1 MGKTIFLSV
10 VSLIATT
17 FLSPTPS
24 EARRLPSSEASD
36 LFERVRESV
45 RKNKFPEAQALLEKE
60 LLKSQPSESQDL
72 MKFQLAYFYFNA
84 QQFEKSALIFHE
96 FLQLPSKLEDYG
108 HYYLAQNYL
117 KLGKDREAEAE
128 LKKIEKMSPNLKLKN
143 ESQLDLAMLDLK
155 QKKFREAKGRLVF
168 LEKRARGTDRY
179 PEVIYQLAVAEK
191 GTQDQMHACQWI
203 KKIYEKYPAFERTQD
218 WGSDLY
224 ENKMNG
230 ESSHCYGHLENFKA
244 RVRSLMWN
252 GLDEKAQ
259 SEITQ
264 VKTNLARENKYSADE
279 LQASFFLQEGETKK
293 ALDLLQPYYSAYK
306 FNFSFLILFA
316 SAAAR
321 SGEVQW
327 AVGSYYEAYKLSPKS
342 KQGRQALY
350 QAAFLSYQ
358 FQDYDGA
365 GRRFREFLK
374 VYPKSGLT
382 RDANWN
388 LAWLQYLKGDFKGAY
403 QALTKLSETRVG
415 RRLKNS
421 EDRIEYWRAMS
432 LYRLGKVDQARPLFE
447 RLSKDK
453 LLGYYSIAS
462 NARLK
467 KISETSSFGNLSRGS
482 SESGRR
488 LTRFSWSEFL
498 IASPDGEV
506 LTASAE
512 ESESEEN
519 VTIAQYS
526 SDEQEGDESD
536 PDGVQENGKSQI
548 GDSGLSDFKTPA
560 LADRF
565 EKARDLMVLGLDDW
579 AKWDLFEI
587 ERQTKNKD
595 YLRTLMNEYKI
606 VGHYHRSSYLGQSIF
621 APARAAQG
629 IEGVRFLWEFA
640 YPKAYAEN
648 VEPSAKEFKI
658 PSELVWGIMKAESQ
672 YRRDAISPVGALGLM
687 QIMPFTGKKVAQ
699 LLNQTSFKASML
711 LEPTHAV
718 RIGSRY
724 LARLMQNFDQ
734 EIPFV
739 AAAYNAG
746 PHRVKNWIAHF
757 GTLEMDEFIE
767 HIPFLE
773 TRNYVK
779 RVVSNSFVYGKL
791 YSVSKDLPLRL
802 SDPIKMKVD
811 QTFLS
816 KESWDEI

>member
-1 MGKTIFLSV
+1 MVKRVFLSV
-10 VSLIATT
+10 FSL
-17 FLSPTPS
+17 LSMALVWPTVS
-24 EARRLPSSEASD
+24 EARRIPSSESNE

-45 RKNKFPEAQALLEKE
+45 RKNKFPEAQALLEQE
-60 LLKSQPSESQDL
+60 LLKSPASESQDL
-72 MKFQLAYFYFNA
+72 MKFQLAYFYFQA

-96 FLQLPSKLEDYG
+96 FLQLQSKLEDYG

-117 KLGKDREAEAE
+117 KLGKDREAEVE

-155 QKKFREAKGRLVF
+155 QKKFREAKARLTF

-179 PEVIYQLAVAEK
+179 PEVVYQLAVAEK
-191 GTQDQMHACQWI
+191 GTQNQTHACLWI

-224 ENKMNG
+224 ENKING
-230 ESSHCYGHLENFKA
+230 ENSHCYGHLESFKA
-244 RVRSLMWN
+244 RVRFLMWN

-264 VKTNLARENKYSADE
+264 VKASLAKENRYSADE
-279 LQASFFLQEGETKK
+279 LQANFFLQEGETKK
-293 ALDLLQPYYSAYK
+293 ALEILQPYYSAYK

-321 SGEVQW
+321 SGDVQA

-374 VYPKSGLT
+374 VYPKSGLS

-403 QALTKLSETRVG
+403 QGLTKLSEIHTG

-421 EDRIEYWRAMS
+421 EDRIDYWRAMS
-432 LYRLGKVDQARPLFE
+432 LYRLGKVEQARPIFE
-447 RLSKDK
+447 RLSKDR

-467 KISETSSFGNLSRGS
+467 KITESNPLGNLSRGNN
-482 SESGRR
+482 ESGHR
-488 LTRFSWSEFL
+488 LTRFSWNEFL
-498 IASPDGEV
+498 IASPDGD
-506 LTASAE
+506 ASKSAGE
-512 ESESEEN
+512 ETESEET
-519 VTIAQYS
+519 VTITQYA
-526 SDEQEGDESD
+526 SDEQEGEEA
-536 PDGVQENGKSQI
+536 DGDSAQENGKSQI
-548 GDSGLSDFKTPA
+548 SDSGLSDFKTPA
-560 LADRF
+560 LAERF
-565 EKARDLMVLGLDDW
+565 EKARDLMVVGLEDW
-579 AKWDLFEI
+579 AKWDLYEI

-699 LLNQTSFKASML
+699 LLNQPSFKASML
-711 LEPTHAV
+711 LEPIHAV

-746 PHRVKNWIAHF
+746 PHRVRNWIANF

-791 YSVSKDLPLRL
+791 YNVSKDLPLRL

>member
-1 MGKTIFLSV
+1 MEKRFFLSIFCLL
-10 VSLIATT
+10 SLV

-24 EARRLPSSEASD
+24 EARRPSSAESSD

-45 RKNKFPEAQALLEKE
+45 RKNKLSEAQSFLEKE
-60 LLKSQPSESQDL
+60 LLKSPASESQDL
-72 MKFQLAYFYFNA
+72 MKFQLAYFYFNG

-96 FLQLPSKLEDYG
+96 FLQLPSKLQDYG

-117 KLGKDREAEAE
+117 KLGKDPEAEAE

-155 QKKFREAKGRLVF
+155 QKKFREAKTRLTF

-179 PEVIYQLAVAEK
+179 PEVVYQLAVAEK
-191 GTQDQMHACQWI
+191 GAQNQTHACIWI
-203 KKIYEKYPAFERTQD
+203 KKIYEKYPAFERTQS
-218 WGSDLY
+218 WGSDLF
-224 ENKMNG
+224 ENKING
-230 ESSHCYGHLENFKA
+230 ESSHCYGHLDNFKS
-244 RVRSLMWN
+244 RVRYLMWN

-259 SEITQ
+259 GEISQ
-264 VKTNLARENKYSADE
+264 VKINLARENKYSADE
-279 LQASFFLQEGETKK
+279 LQANFYMQEGEPKK
-293 ALDLLQPYYSAYK
+293 ALEILQPYYSAYK

-321 SGEVQW
+321 SGEVQS

-374 VYPKSGLT
+374 VYPKSGLI

-403 QALTKLSETRVG
+403 QSLTKLSETHVG

-432 LYRLGKVDQARPLFE
+432 LYRLGKTEQARPIFE
-447 RLSKDK
+447 RLSKDR

-467 KISETSSFGNLSRGS
+467 KITDGNPSGNLSRGNN
-482 SESGRR
+482 ENGRR
-488 LTRFSWSEFL
+488 LTRFSWNEFL
-498 IASPDGEV
+498 IASPDGNV
-506 LTASAE
+506 STPTRE
-512 ESESEEN
+512 ETESEEN
-519 VTIAQYS
+519 VTLVQYS
-526 SDEQEGDESD
+526 GEDQESEEANTES
-536 PDGVQENGKSQI
+536 VQENGQSQI
-548 GDSGLSDFKTPA
+548 SDSGLSDFKSPA
-560 LADRF
+560 LAERF
-565 EKARDLMVLGLDDW
+565 EKARDLMVVGLDDW
-579 AKWDLFEI
+579 AKWDLYEI

-606 VGHYHRSSYLGQSIF
+606 VGHYHRSSYLGHSIF

-629 IEGVRFLWEFA
+629 IDGVKFLWEFA
-640 YPKAYAEN
+640 YPKAYAED

-699 LLNQTSFKASML
+699 LLNQQNFKASML
-711 LEPTHAV
+711 LESNHAV

-724 LARLMQNFDQ
+724 LARLMQSFDQ

-746 PHRVKNWIAHF
+746 PHRVRNWIANF

-779 RVVSNSFVYGKL
+779 RVVSNTFVYGKL
-791 YSVSKDLPLRL
+791 YSVSKELPLKL

-811 QTFLS
+811 PTFLS

>member
-1 MGKTIFLSV
+1 MRKRVHLLLFSLLVMGLLT
-10 VSLIATT
+10 
-17 FLSPTPS
+17 PTLS
-24 EARRLPSSEASD
+24 EARRLPSSESGE
-36 LFERVRESV
+36 LFERVRESM
-45 RKNKFPEAQALLEKE
+45 RKNNLPEAQGLLEKE
-60 LLKSQPSESQDL
+60 LLKSPVPESQDL
-72 MKFQLAYFYFNA
+72 MKFQLGYFYFSA

-96 FLQLPSKLEDYG
+96 FLNLKSNLEDYG

-117 KLGKDREAEAE
+117 KLGKDHEAEGE
-128 LKKIEKMSPNLKLKN
+128 LKKVEKMSPNVKLKN
-143 ESQLDLAMLDLK
+143 ESQLDLSMLDLK
-155 QKKFREAKGRLVF
+155 QKKYREAKNRLVS

-179 PEVIYQLAVAEK
+179 PEVVYQLAVAERGSQNQAK
-191 GTQDQMHACQWI
+191 ACQWI
-203 KKIYEKYPAFERTQD
+203 KKIYEKYPAFERTQE
-218 WGSDLY
+218 WSSDLF
-224 ENKMNG
+224 ENKING
-230 ESSHCYGHLENFKA
+230 ESSHCYSELGNFKA
-244 RVRSLMWN
+244 RVRYLMWN

-259 SEITQ
+259 GEITQ
-264 VKTNLARENKYSADE
+264 VKANLARENKYAADE
-279 LQASFFLQEGETKK
+279 LQANFFLQEGEPKK
-293 ALDLLQPYYSAYK
+293 ALEILKPYYASLKGK
-306 FNFSFLILFA
+306 FAFLILYA

-321 SGEVQW
+321 SGEVQS
-327 AVGSYYEAYKLSPKS
+327 AVGSYYEAYKLSSKS

-382 RDANWN
+382 RDAQWN

-403 QALTKLSETRVG
+403 QGLTKLSEVQSG
-415 RRLKNS
+415 RRLKSS

-432 LYRLGKVDQARPLFE
+432 LFRMGKVEQARSVFE
-447 RLSKDK
+447 KLSRDK
-453 LLGYYSIAS
+453 LLGYYAIAS
-462 NARLK
+462 VARLK
-467 KISETSSFGNLSRGS
+467 KISESSPLVNLPRGS
-482 SESGRR
+482 SDASRR
-488 LTRFSWSEFL
+488 LTRFSWNEFL
-498 IASPDGEV
+498 IASPDGE
-506 LTASAE
+506 TTSATAE
-512 ESESEEN
+512 EAESEEN
-519 VTIAQYS
+519 VTITQYAS
-526 SDEQEGDESD
+526 EEQEGEEAESD
-536 PDGVQENGKSQI
+536 AVQEHGKSQI
-548 GDSGLSDFKTPA
+548 ADENISDFKSPA
-560 LADRF
+560 LAERF
-565 EKARDLMVLGLDDW
+565 EKARDLMIVGLDDW

-595 YLRTLMNEYKI
+595 YLRTLMSEYKT

-648 VEPSAKEFKI
+648 VEPAAKEFKI

-699 LLNQTSFKASML
+699 ILNQPNFKASML

-718 RIGSRY
+718 RIGARY

-734 EIPFV
+734 AIPFV

-746 PHRVKNWIAHF
+746 PHRVRTWVAHF

-767 HIPFLE
+767 HIPFVE

-779 RVVSNSFVYGKL
+779 RVVSNSYVYAKL
-791 YSVSKDLPLRL
+791 YESTKDLPLNL

-811 QTFLS
+811 QTFFS